1 MEITELTRKGKSELY
16 KTYVDG
22 NYCCLLQAEI
32 IVKNKIKVG
41 SSFSQDDFL
50 KIREESDELTCK
62 TLGLDYISNGPKT
75 RKQVF
80 DHLKQ
85 KGYLP
90 VSINKALD
98 TLCSYGYISDKYYA
112 EMFVKSKQ
120 EQKGKMYIKTALKQ
134 NSILDQSSIDSIIAN
149 GRENTKTL
157 NDMPYPKGIQ
167 KKTLN
172 LIFDYFKANTDWQSG
187 DIIAE
192 KLGLS
197 IVTVRHYMNYL
208 VEQNLIKEDINYST
222 GGRPCM
228 LYKKK

>member
-1 MEITELTRKGKSELY
+1 MEITELLRRGKSELY

-22 NYCCLLQAEI
+22 NYCCLLQAEV

-41 SSFSQDDFL
+41 ATFNQDEFL

-120 EQKGKMYIKTALKQ
+120 EQKGKMYIKSALKQ
-134 NSILDQSSIDSIIAN
+134 KGVSDSIIKEVLEDFESDEDCILVLAN
-149 GRENTKTL
+149 KFLKN
-157 NDMPYPKGIQ
+157 
-167 KKTLN
+167 KKDDGKL
-172 LIFDYFKANTDWQSG
+172 K
-187 DIIAE
+187 E
-192 KLGLS
+192 KLYRHLLGKGFEYGEVLKVCNKIFKES
-197 IVTVRHYMNYL
+197 I
-208 VEQNLIKEDINYST
+208 D
-222 GGRPCM
+222 
-228 LYKKK
+228 